1 MSIFLVVRTRNISR
15 TGSNYAKWIVMLS
28 SGGTLTSWNVFN
40 VSHLSSCSSPF
51 LFHTWKTHVSY
62 MRGWVIVIKMT
73 NFADWTVFVFHN
85 CVIITHI
92 VIRWLRCK
100 EARVWGINNPRNSL
114 TPVTTLMWVMHFTG
128 RGVVLCVAES
138 QAGVKSIYRGGWV
151 GGWGHLSINMSLF
164 PLYYRQGQPLM
175 IVFKDI
181 RLVLTNVKSARDK
194 DIVRSFILPLC
205 QQGTLVWALSRQP
218 SSTLPS

>member
-1 MSIFLVVRTRNISR
+1 MSLICPLAAPLSYFTPEKHMCPIWGAGCWQWLWSR
-15 TGSNYAKWIVMLS
+15 VCWLKS
-28 SGGTLTSWNVFN
+28 F
-40 VSHLSSCSSPF
+40 
-51 LFHTWKTHVSY
+51 
-62 MRGWVIVIKMT
+62 
-73 NFADWTVFVFHN
+73 FVFCN

-128 RGVVLCVAES
+128 GGGSGVCSRVASRGKKHL
-138 QAGVKSIYRGGWV
+138 QGGWV
-151 GGWGHLSINMSLF
+151 GGWGHLSIKMSLF
-164 PLYYRQGQPLM
+164 PFYYRRGQPFM

-181 RLVLTNVKSARDK
+181 RLVLTNVRSVRDK

>member
-62 MRGWVIVIKMT
+62 MRGWVLTMIMIKRT
-73 NFADWTVFVFHN
+73 IFADWRVFFVFCN

-128 RGVVLCVAES
+128 GGAVVCEAEW
-138 QAGVKSIYRGGWV
+138 QARVKSIYRGGEWV
-151 GGWGHLSINMSLF
+151 GGVIF
-164 PLYYRQGQPLM
+164 P
-175 IVFKDI
+175 
-181 RLVLTNVKSARDK
+181 
-194 DIVRSFILPLC
+194 
-205 QQGTLVWALSRQP
+205 
-218 SSTLPS
+218 